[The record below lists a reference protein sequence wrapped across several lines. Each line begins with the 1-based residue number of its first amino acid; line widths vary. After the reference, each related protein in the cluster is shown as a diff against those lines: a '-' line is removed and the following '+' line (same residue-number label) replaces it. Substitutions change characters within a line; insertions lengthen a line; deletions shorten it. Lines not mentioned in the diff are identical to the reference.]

1 MKKKKSW
8 DNKWYTEEFLSELKN
23 TEYQKTDGN
32 LKYRIK
38 YPPDAESEFGIDPRM
53 LGGPIGKMAKGLQ
66 FIPDIL
72 FDNLHMKISR
82 YSLELF
88 RKGCAKISYADCHIN
103 NIEIKNTR
111 IPASDGYQIPVRI
124 YQNDKCNMTKVL
136 LVFIHGGAFVGGT
149 LEPYDESLKMFVDK
163 FNIEVLSIDYRL
175 LPENLYPIPYT
186 DCFDVIEHIYEN
198 SDTYNIDKNKI
209 FVCGDSAGGNI
220 AQACSTKF
228 KNTNVIRGQLLLYP
242 TLNIF
247 GYEDKYYKKGFD
259 DYEFE
264 PSQKRLSKSVIR
276 QMQMLTN
283 CNIKQIG
290 IKSPDAFNSPYL
302 YSASGNPPTFISAGA
317 LDYLKK
323 DAIAWA
329 HKLVGNNVDVNLVI
343 YNGLGHGYLNAT
355 GVFPQSE
362 DLIEEMGSFINSVL
376 NK

>member
-8 DNKWYTEEFLSELKN
+8 DNKWYTEEFLKELKN

-32 LKYRIK
+32 LKYTVK
-38 YPPDAESEFGIDPRM
+38 YPPDAVSKFGIDPRM
-53 LGGPIGKMAKGLQ
+53 LGGPIGKMSKGLQ

-82 YSLELF
+82 YSFKLF
-88 RKGCAKISYADCHIN
+88 RKGCAKISYADCHISK
-103 NIEIKNTR
+103 IEIKNIR

-124 YQNDKCNMTKVL
+124 YQNDKCNITKAL

-149 LEPYDESLKMFVDK
+149 LEPYDESLKMFVNK
-163 FNIEVLSIDYRL
+163 FSIKVLSIDYRL

-186 DCFDVIEHIYEN
+186 DCFDVIEHIYKN
-198 SDTYNIDKNKI
+198 NDTYNIDKGKI

-228 KNTNVIRGQLLLYP
+228 KSTNIIRAQLLLYP

-247 GYEDKYYKKGFD
+247 GYEDKYYKRGFN

-264 PSQKRLSKSVIR
+264 PSQKRLSKGVIR

-290 IKSPDAFNSPYL
+290 IKSP
-302 YSASGNPPTFISAGA
+302 
-317 LDYLKK
+317 
-323 DAIAWA
+323 
-329 HKLVGNNVDVNLVI
+329 
-343 YNGLGHGYLNAT
+343 
-355 GVFPQSE
+355 
-362 DLIEEMGSFINSVL
+362 
-376 NK
+376 